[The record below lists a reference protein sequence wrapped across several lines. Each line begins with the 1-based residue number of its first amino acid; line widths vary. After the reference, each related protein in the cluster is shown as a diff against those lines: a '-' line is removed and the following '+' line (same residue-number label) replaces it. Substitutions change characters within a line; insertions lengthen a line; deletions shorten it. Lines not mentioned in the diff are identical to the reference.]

1 MNIQTPFTLASVYP
15 LGAWRSLGLRLRG
28 LRQFQAFLAS
38 SPCAASATSYHFSSI
53 ALPWWRSAFSRFV
66 LVVNLEFPVLASGS
80 NRAVKPTCL
89 RQAAYFRSL
98 VRGNVMYL
106 AFIGTLGFL
115 VTIST
120 AALAETLI
128 EKSSQFGA
136 DFTSTE
142 LVAIFMAEVAYCE
155 AKAPE
160 FKKQAAMPLAKLRAT
175 KKFQDISNSPNF
187 AKLSIEASELV
198 SKRHADSGAGSCMNK
213 LESVRHELQ
222 RFQQ

>member
-1 MNIQTPFTLASVYP
+1 M
-15 LGAWRSLGLRLRG
+15 
-28 LRQFQAFLAS
+28 
-38 SPCAASATSYHFSSI
+38 
-53 ALPWWRSAFSRFV
+53 
-66 LVVNLEFPVLASGS
+66 
-80 NRAVKPTCL
+80 
-89 RQAAYFRSL
+89 
-98 VRGNVMYL
+98 VRGNVSIVLPRWQAQRVGGEY
-106 AFIGTLGFL
+106 F
-115 VTIST
+115 
-120 AALAETLI
+120 
-128 EKSSQFGA
+128 SSL
-136 DFTSTE
+136 

>member
-1 MNIQTPFTLASVYP
+1 MFLILFQKHPQLLAQRAGKIVRKPVQPFSLP
-15 LGAWRSLGLRLRG
+15 LLSHNLIRRKCLTFRRSR
-28 LRQFQAFLAS
+28 
-38 SPCAASATSYHFSSI
+38 PPAA
-53 ALPWWRSAFSRFV
+53 
-66 LVVNLEFPVLASGS
+66 
-80 NRAVKPTCL
+80 
-89 RQAAYFRSL
+89 AAELKAL

>member
-1 MNIQTPFTLASVYP
+1 MANPALKPT
-15 LGAWRSLGLRLRG
+15 RLR
-28 LRQFQAFLAS
+28 R
-38 SPCAASATSYHFSSI
+38 
-53 ALPWWRSAFSRFV
+53 
-66 LVVNLEFPVLASGS
+66 
-80 NRAVKPTCL
+80 
-89 RQAAYFRSL
+89 AAYFRSL

>member
-1 MNIQTPFTLASVYP
+1 MGFV
-15 LGAWRSLGLRLRG
+15 GALHSLRSFRR
-28 LRQFQAFLAS
+28 R
-38 SPCAASATSYHFSSI
+38 
-53 ALPWWRSAFSRFV
+53 LPWA
-66 LVVNLEFPVLASGS
+66 
-80 NRAVKPTCL
+80 
-89 RQAAYFRSL
+89 L